1 MWNAKSVNL
10 INLQSNNYLNNVIKA
25 NRWLAFIVYYNLRL
39 TILLHTSIIEAQPG
53 YYISLVK

>member
-1 MWNAKSVNL
+1 MWSVKNVNL

-39 TILLHTSIIEAQPG
+39 VSPIIYL
-53 YYISLVK
+53 YY